1 MSEPCDLTAV
11 DARRQI
17 ADRSISPV
25 ELMESCLAR
34 IEAVNPTLNA
44 IVTLDAEAAMDAARK
59 AEAGGGKG
67 GLLYGLP
74 TAIKDNRDV
83 AGMRTT
89 HGSLIYEHHV
99 PEADEPGV
107 ARLRAAG
114 AAIFAKTNLPEFGAG
129 ANTTNRVFG
138 ATGNPFDPGKTP
150 AGSSGGSAAALATGM
165 VPIAT
170 GSDYGGSL
178 RTPASFCGIVGFR
191 PSLGVVPAPENT
203 ILSPWG
209 VNGPMGRTVADTHL
223 LFSAMAGH
231 DARDAWSD
239 DRAVEA
245 FRPADLG
252 ELSAALSEDL
262 GAAPVAQAIREV
274 FRERVGALEGVFGT
288 VETDEPDFG
297 AGIHDVFEVTRG
309 IAFLVAHHERLEKH
323 RDLLDRNVV
332 DNCERGLTFSAA
344 DVAWAQREQSAL
356 YRRVLGF
363 FERHDVVITPAASVS
378 PFPHETLFVE
388 AIDDEAMPTYMRWL
402 ALAYMP
408 TLALCCAAV
417 IPCGRD
423 AESMP
428 FGIQIIGPK
437 GSDAKVFS
445 VALALEAVFAS
456 DTNTAR
462 PVPDLSRL
470 SQ

>member
-1 MSEPCDLTAV
+1 M
-11 DARRQI
+11 
-17 ADRSISPV
+17 
-25 ELMESCLAR
+25 
-34 IEAVNPTLNA
+34 
-44 IVTLDAEAAMDAARK
+44 
-59 AEAGGGKG
+59 
-67 GLLYGLP
+67 
-74 TAIKDNRDV
+74 
-83 AGMRTT
+83 
-89 HGSLIYEHHV
+89 
-99 PEADEPGV
+99 
-107 ARLRAAG
+107 
-114 AAIFAKTNLPEFGAG
+114 
-129 ANTTNRVFG
+129 
-138 ATGNPFDPGKTP
+138 
-150 AGSSGGSAAALATGM
+150 
-165 VPIAT
+165 
-170 GSDYGGSL
+170 
-178 RTPASFCGIVGFR
+178 
-191 PSLGVVPAPENT
+191 
-203 ILSPWG
+203 
-209 VNGPMGRTVADTHL
+209 
-223 LFSAMAGH
+223 
-231 DARDAWSD
+231 
-239 DRAVEA
+239 
-245 FRPADLG
+245 
-252 ELSAALSEDL
+252 
-262 GAAPVAQAIREV
+262 
-274 FRERVGALEGVFGT
+274 
-288 VETDEPDFG
+288 
-297 AGIHDVFEVTRG
+297 
-309 IAFLVAHHERLEKH
+309 
-323 RDLLDRNVV
+323 V